1 MPDRAFGELD
11 RLLSTRHSCR
21 GFKPDPVPRDTI
33 EAILNAARKVP
44 SWCNAQ
50 PWGLTITSGGETERL
65 RHALT
70 VAAQGDTAAP
80 DLPFPTGYS
89 GVLQQRRRDCGWA
102 LYEAVGVTKGDRE
115 GSARQ
120 MMENF
125 SLFGAPHCAI
135 LSSPA
140 ELGPY
145 GAMDCG
151 GFVAAFTLAAESLG
165 VATIPQAAVASY
177 APLLHR
183 MLEIPEDRLIL
194 CAISFGYEDASHP
207 ANQFRTSR
215 ATADEFTDW
224 RGA

>member
-11 RLLSTRHSCR
+11 RLLGTRHSCR

-50 PWGLTITSGGETERL
+50 PWGLTITSGGETDRL

-70 VAAQGDTAAP
+70 EAAQGEPAAP

-89 GVLQQRRRDCGWA
+89 GVSQQRRRDCGWA

-125 SLFGAPHCAI
+125 ALFGAPHCAI

-151 GFVAAFTLAAESLG
+151 GFVAAFTLAAQALG